1 MAKLLRFRT
10 LPFAQPSKPFLLSS
24 LSSSSHPHS
33 SSTGEETPCHTKK
46 NPSLSAHIRNR
57 SLYFLNCCKTSA
69 HLFQIQAQLIT
80 SGLFQ
85 DPSFA
90 GRLLKLSSSVIGDL
104 CYTVL
109 IFRSIDFPDS
119 FCVNTVVKSY
129 SFCKNYEKAVV
140 FYVQMLRDGWFRPN
154 CFTFPPLISACSK
167 LGSLSLGQMCHGH
180 ALKFGVDGVLQVQNS
195 LVHLYSCCRLMDDVR
210 IVFDEMLTRDSVT
223 WNTIIDGFA
232 KVGEMGLAHQ
242 VFDAMPD
249 KNVVSWNILMTG
261 YMNFRNPGNVLKL
274 FRQMTVVGFVGNG
287 TTLVQVIA
295 ACGRSNR
302 LKEGKSVHGHLVK
315 QFSRFNLLVST
326 GLVDMYSKCGRVDA
340 ARVIFDKMPTKS
352 TISWNAMILG
362 HCIHGNPD
370 DGLSLYKQMVDTKL
384 VGHKN
389 EVEPDDV
396 TFIGVLCA
404 CARLGM
410 LTEGKFYFSQ
420 MIDVFRLKP
429 NFAHYWCMAN
439 LMARVGLLHDAMNVL
454 MNIPTDGDGVD
465 REYSLWATLLGS
477 CRFLGDATSSEKIA
491 TALIER
497 DPQNYLYYNLLVNI
511 YALAGKWEEVAR
523 TKNVMRERG
532 ISKVPCCNLKDLN
545 EIVCNVKVEG
555 VTDLH
560 THL

>member
-33 SSTGEETPCHTKK
+33 SSTGEEIPCRSKK
-46 NPSLSAHIRNR
+46 SQSLSANIRNR
-57 SLYFLNCCKTSA
+57 SLYFLNGCKTSA

-85 DPSFA
+85 DPSFS
-90 GRLLKLSSSVIGDL
+90 GRLLKLSSSIIGDV

-129 SFCKNYEKAVV
+129 SCCKNYEKAVV
-140 FYVQMLRDGWFRPN
+140 FYVEMLRDGRFRPN

-167 LGSLSLGQMCHGH
+167 LGSLGLGQMCHGH

-210 IVFDEMLTRDSVT
+210 MMFDEMLTRDSVT

-249 KNVVSWNILMTG
+249 KNVVSWNIMMTG

-274 FRQMTVVGFVGNG
+274 FRQMTVGGFVGNG

-315 QFSRFNLLVST
+315 EFPGFNLLIST

-340 ARVIFDKMPTKS
+340 ARVIFDKMPTKY

-370 DGLSLYKQMVDTKL
+370 EGLSLYKQMVDTK
-384 VGHKN
+384 HKN
-389 EVEPDDV
+389 EVEPDEV

-410 LTEGKFYFSQ
+410 LTEGKLYFSQ

-439 LMARVGLLHDAMNVL
+439 LMARVGLVHDAMNVM
-454 MNIPTDGDGVD
+454 MNIPSDDDDDGVG
-465 REYSLWATLLGS
+465 REYSLWAALLGS
-477 CRFLGDATSSEKIA
+477 CRFLGDVTSSEKIA

-497 DPQNYLYYNLLVNI
+497 DPHNYLYYNLLVNV

-532 ISKVPCCNLKDLN
+532 ISKMPCCNLKDLN
-545 EIVCNVKVEG
+545 EIVCNVKVED
-555 VTDLH
+555 VTDLR
-560 THL
+560 TSL